1 MSEIYW
7 KNRSFFDSPK
17 KEYNRKKL
25 FLKGRRAN
33 MNEQLVDWIIRFQ
46 RDKDIEALAHLKDYC
61 YEMIEPL
68 MEEFTMKYGEEAGE
82 LLRLKWD
89 KRFYFIFTKYQVNV
103 GLPLETFVKNTY
115 RFYFMQVLQK
125 AGYK

>member
-1 MSEIYW
+1 
-7 KNRSFFDSPK
+7 
-17 KEYNRKKL
+17 
-25 FLKGRRAN
+25 

-68 MEEFTMKYGEEAGE
+68 IEEFTMKYGEEAGE
-82 LLRLKWD
+82 LLHLKWD

-103 GLPLETFVKNTY
+103 GLPLDTFVQNTY
-115 RFYFMQVLQK
+115 RFYFMQVLKK
-125 AGYK
+125 AGYL

>member
-1 MSEIYW
+1 M
-7 KNRSFFDSPK
+7 D
-17 KEYNRKKL
+17 
-25 FLKGRRAN
+25 
-33 MNEQLVDWIIRFQ
+33 EQLEDWIIRFQ

>member
-1 MSEIYW
+1 
-7 KNRSFFDSPK
+7 
-17 KEYNRKKL
+17 
-25 FLKGRRAN
+25 

-46 RDKDIEALAHLKDYC
+46 RDKDIEALSHLKDYC

-82 LLRLKWD
+82 LLRVKWD

-125 AGYK
+125 AGYQ